1 MVSNALEEAHVV
13 QATGPCAYA
22 AAFLNVFGISLTQPL
37 CVLPPSPSLYIDMHI
52 DR

>member
-22 AAFLNVFGISLTQPL
+22 AAFLNVFGNICTGRGTKPGMLTA
-37 CVLPPSPSLYIDMHI
+37 VERIRHT
-52 DR
+52 